1 MVHHELWLS
10 SEFGAVQIYGARGE
24 YRLAKLPDGLFS
36 VGFEHVLTQVWN
48 MDGAASRVST
58 RPVRELRF
66 SVQVKSTNVMG
77 DLMRLLRAVNSP
89 RLKLEAWDIDI
100 DSDSDSVRTAE
111 LVVCD
116 VSDPDFHGGSFEHVN
131 FATVDFLA
139 KMPYPYFVGEQVT
152 QTVPYQAGNSL
163 VDFRAD
169 TDNVLYPEIR
179 FKSAVSGARI
189 RLGDS
194 DWFELP
200 TLRANSVL
208 KTAPFECG
216 VFDDKGARVEG
227 VVPFFPDGCKKFV
240 NSTARILFEHSSD
253 VDLQIS
259 YTSEWSFPW

>member
-1 MVHHELWLS
+1 MVHHELRLS
-10 SEFGAVQIYGARGE
+10 SEFGTVQIYGARGE

-36 VGFEHVLTQVWN
+36 VGFEHVLTQVWK

-77 DLMRLLRAVNSP
+77 DFMRLMRVLNSP
-89 RLKLEAWDIDI
+89 HLALEAFAG
-100 DSDSDSVRTAE
+100 DSKRVAE
-111 LVVCD
+111 LVVAD
-116 VSDPDFHGGSFEHVN
+116 VSDPDFHGGSFEQVN

-152 QTVPYQAGNSL
+152 QTVPYHAGNSL

-200 TLRANSVL
+200 ALRANSVL

-259 YTSEWSFPW
+259 YTPEWSFPW